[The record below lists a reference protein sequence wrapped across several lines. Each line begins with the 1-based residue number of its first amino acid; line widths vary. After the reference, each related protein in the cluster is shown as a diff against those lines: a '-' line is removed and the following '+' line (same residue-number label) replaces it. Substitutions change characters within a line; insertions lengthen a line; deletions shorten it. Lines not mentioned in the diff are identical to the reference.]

1 MACRWRVAASVGWLA
16 AQPVAVGAQVLGQLE
31 AVARVGGGLGRAQRG
46 RAALQLLGLGRDH
59 GVPGGEQSVDH
70 DPAGGLDGHRQVLGS
85 AVAGQSGH
93 SLVDAGLVVGQRPV
107 IHQLA
112 GVVDHGDVVSL
123 AGPVPSDVHVA
134 SSQIGQ
140 PWFTAR
146 CRGPV
151 AACSLFGP
159 WSGISL
165 KAVTGPRPVGGGGP
179 RAGCHPARGIG
190 RPPTV
195 TEKCGPRSHWPL
207 PRWWT
212 SERYPA
218 DRHGRLKEVVRQG
231 HASDRAGEEAETAGH
246 ARSGVQIPS
255 VPTRHKASHTS
266 ALGARAVG
274 RWSCAGVI
282 AR

>member
-46 RAALQLLGLGRDH
+46 RAALQLLGRGRDH

-134 SSQIGQ
+134 SSRIGQ

-190 RPPTV
+190 RPPRSPRSAAHARTGRYQDGGPVSGTQRTV
-195 TEKCGPRSHWPL
+195 TVASRRWFGRGTPL
-207 PRWWT
+207 T
-212 SERYPA
+212 GL
-218 DRHGRLKEVVRQG
+218 GRRPKPQGMQGVRPG
-231 HASDRAGEEAETAGH
+231 G
-246 ARSGVQIPS
+246 
-255 VPTRHKASHTS
+255 
-266 ALGARAVG
+266 
-274 RWSCAGVI
+274 
-282 AR
+282 

>member
-1 MACRWRVAASVGWLA
+1 LA
-16 AQPVAVGAQVLGQLE
+16 LDAP
-31 AVARVGGGLGRAQRG
+31 QRG
-46 RAALQLLGLGRDH
+46 RAALKLLGGSGPRGTRRPGVGR
-59 GVPGGEQSVDH
+59 PRSRWW
-70 DPAGGLDGHRQVLGS
+70 LDGHRKVVGS

-93 SLVDAGLVVGQRPV
+93 GLADAGLAVGQRPT

-134 SSQIGQ
+134 SSPVGQ

-159 WSGISL
+159 RSGMSL
-165 KAVTGPRPVGGGGP
+165 QAVTGPRPVGGGGT
-179 RAGCHPARGIG
+179 RAGCQAARGIG

-207 PRWWT
+207 AGWWT
-212 SERYPA
+212 SER
-218 DRHGRLKEVVRQG
+218 
-231 HASDRAGEEAETAGH
+231 
-246 ARSGVQIPS
+246 
-255 VPTRHKASHTS
+255 
-266 ALGARAVG
+266 
-274 RWSCAGVI
+274 
-282 AR
+282 